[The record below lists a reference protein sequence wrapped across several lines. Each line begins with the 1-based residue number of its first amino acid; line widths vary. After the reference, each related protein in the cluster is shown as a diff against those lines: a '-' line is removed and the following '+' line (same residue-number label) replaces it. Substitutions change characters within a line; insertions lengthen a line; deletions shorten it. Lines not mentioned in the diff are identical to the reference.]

1 MLLLKVLVI
10 YSFNHTTWRPKTMA
24 YLEVEPGDETG
35 FGTLATYERRGR
47 STGSL
52 ALGV

>member
-10 YSFNHTTWRPKTMA
+10 YLFNHTTWRPITMA
-24 YLEVEPGDETG
+24 YLEVETGDETG
-35 FGTLATYERRGR
+35 FGTLGTHEGRGK
-47 STGSL
+47 SAGPL